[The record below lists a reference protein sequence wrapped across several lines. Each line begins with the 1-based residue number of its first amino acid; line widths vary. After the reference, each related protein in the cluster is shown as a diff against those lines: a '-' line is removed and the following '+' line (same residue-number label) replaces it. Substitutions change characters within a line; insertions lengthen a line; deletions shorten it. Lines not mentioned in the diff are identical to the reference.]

1 MIYHPPKA
9 DGPLFRDHLFRSLA
23 LTEARYPNC
32 GLLVTGD
39 FNRLNIDGLLNHF
52 RLKQMVKVSTKKK
65 ATLDLILTNMHEY
78 YSPPQAYLPFE
89 LSDHNVV
96 VATPMDGKHN
106 INNKK
111 VTMRRDL
118 RTSNKAALGRY
129 LTQINWP
136 LLFTPLVSCEEKWQV
151 FQDVIHSGLDTIMP
165 AKPVKIC
172 TADVPWMNE
181 SLKTLIMKRQ
191 KAFCTYGP
199 DSAQFKYF
207 RNLVNRQRKICRGKY
222 YESKIQHLKGENPKR
237 WWDETKRLCGLKTSH
252 SDLASQIN
260 IEGFSELPFKEQA
273 NAINAALLKPLG
285 VYKLPA
291 PLERVPLESD
301 TPEILRVTE
310 QHLQRA
316 LDVLNPRK
324 AYGPDRTP
332 S

>member
-1 MIYHPPKA
+1 
-9 DGPLFRDHLFRSLA
+9 
-23 LTEARYPNC
+23 
-32 GLLVTGD
+32 
-39 FNRLNIDGLLNHF
+39 
-52 RLKQMVKVSTKKK
+52 MVKVPTRKK

-78 YSPPQAYLPFE
+78 YSPPQAYQPFE

-96 VATPMDGKHN
+96 VATPMDGKRN
-106 INNKK
+106 INNKN

-181 SLKTLIMKRQ
+181 SLKSLIMKRQ
-191 KAFCTYGP
+191 KAFCAHCPNST
-199 DSAQFKYF
+199 QFKYF
-207 RNLVNRQRKICRGKY
+207 RNLVNRQRKICIGKY

-301 TPEILRVTE
+301 TPEMLRVTE

-316 LDVLNPRK
+316 LDVLNPRE